1 MALGFAG
8 TQILALLAILLSA
21 IGVPGQQ
28 ASHPQTKQAPPSMGV
43 ATGAAH
49 AAIKDSHSRPI
60 TAGGFVDDAP
70 VVFSDITK
78 QAGLEKFLHRSGS
91 PDKKTI
97 LETVG
102 SGVALLDYD
111 NDGWLDIYLLNGST
125 IAALKGKETPPRAML
140 FHNNHDGTFSEVT
153 EKAGVANQRWG
164 FGVAVGDYDND
175 GWPDIYVANYGKNRL
190 YHNNHDGTF
199 TDVAEKAG
207 VALEGWSTGP
217 TWGDYDHD
225 GLLDLF
231 VPGYLKF
238 DLEHPPI
245 AGQGLLPA
253 NFCQFRGIAVMCG
266 PRGLP
271 GEPDHL
277 FHNNGDGTFTD
288 VSVKAGVSDPSGYYG
303 LAAVFVDVDD
313 DGWVDLAV
321 ANDSVP
327 NYLYRN
333 RRNGAFEDISY
344 ASGFALSEDG
354 REQASMG
361 IAVGDYNRD
370 GKVDLFTTTFSD
382 DYKTLYRNDGANNFT
397 DVTYRVGLAGPTIP
411 FLGWGTG
418 FLDFDNDSL
427 LDIFIVN
434 GHVYPEVDRQD
445 WGTTWAERP
454 QLFRNLDG
462 SRFEEVPPATG
473 SGLADVITGRG
484 AAFGDL
490 FNTGQIDVVINN
502 IDATPTLLRN
512 VVKNGNHWLTLKLI
526 GGPKSPRDAIG
537 AKVFLTA
544 GGVRQRAEVVSGG
557 SYSSSSDP
565 RVHFGLG
572 SATKV
577 DKIEIHWP
585 SGTRQKATVPGIDRI
600 VTIEEGK
607 ITAERIYSDRP
618 PPDSSSAPSSPGR
631 LDPAVP
637 SLSDGLRLRSRT
649 SSEQCGIPHPRNS
662 GTAGDRRKS

>member
-1 MALGFAG
+1 
-8 TQILALLAILLSA
+8 
-21 IGVPGQQ
+21 
-28 ASHPQTKQAPPSMGV
+28 MGV

-49 AAIKDSHSRPI
+49 PAIKDSHSRPI

-70 VVFSDITK
+70 TVFSDITK
-78 QAGLEKFLHRSGS
+78 VAGLEKFLHRSGS

-125 IAALKGKETPPRAML
+125 MAALKGKETPPRAML
-140 FHNNHDGTFSEVT
+140 FHNNHDGTFTDVT
-153 EKAGVANQRWG
+153 EKAGVSNERWG

-207 VALEGWSTGP
+207 VALGGWSTGP

-225 GLLDLF
+225 GRLDLF
-231 VPGYLKF
+231 VPRYVKF

-245 AGQGLLPA
+245 AGQGVIPA

-271 GEPDHL
+271 GEADHL

-333 RRNGAFEDISY
+333 RHNGTFEDVSY

-361 IAVGDYNRD
+361 IGVGDYNRD

-382 DYKTLYRNDGANNFT
+382 DYKTLYRNDGGGSFS
-397 DVTYRVGLAGPTIP
+397 DVTYRTGLAGPTIP
-411 FLGWGTG
+411 FLAWGTG
-418 FLDFDNDSL
+418 FLDFDNDGL

-462 SRFEEVPPATG
+462 SKFEEVPPATG

-490 FNTGQIDVVINN
+490 FNSGHIDVVINN
-502 IDATPTLLRN
+502 IDSTPTLLRN

-544 GGVRQRAEVVSGG
+544 GGVRQRADVVSGG
-557 SYSSSSDP
+557 SYGSSSDP

-572 SATKV
+572 STTKIE
-577 DKIEIHWP
+577 KIEIHWP
-585 SGTRQKATVPGIDRI
+585 SGTRQTLTVPGIDRI
-600 VTIEEGK
+600 LTVEEGK
-607 ITAERIYSDRP
+607 V
-618 PPDSSSAPSSPGR
+618 
-631 LDPAVP
+631 AV
-637 SLSDGLRLRSRT
+637 
-649 SSEQCGIPHPRNS
+649 EKNS
-662 GTAGDRRKS
+662 F

>member
-1 MALGFAG
+1 MISPHRKQGSAWYLALGFAG
-8 TQILALLAILLSA
+8 TQILVLLASVRSA

-28 ASHPQTKQAPPSMGV
+28 ASHPKTKQAPTSMGV

-49 AAIKDSHSRPI
+49 APIKDSHSRPI

-125 IAALKGKETPPRAML
+125 IAALKGKETAPRAML

-164 FGVAVGDYDND
+164 FGVAVADYDNY
-175 GWPDIYVANYGKNRL
+175 GWLDIYVANYGKNRL

-199 TDVAEKAG
+199 TDVAEHAG
-207 VALEGWSTGP
+207 VALGGWSTGP

-245 AGQGLLPA
+245 AGQGLIPA

-344 ASGFALSEDG
+344 ASGFAFSEDG

-397 DVTYRVGLAGPTIP
+397 DVTYRVGLAGPTIA
-411 FLGWGTG
+411 FLAWGTG

-502 IDATPTLLRN
+502 IDSTPTLLGN

-585 SGTRQKATVPGIDRI
+585 SGTRQKATVPGVDRI
-600 VTIEEGK
+600 VIIEEGK
-607 ITAERIYSDRP
+607 ITPERIYGDRAP
-618 PPDSSSAPSSPGR
+618 NRRDSSSAPSTQ
-631 LDPAVP
+631 AV
-637 SLSDGLRLRSRT
+637 
-649 SSEQCGIPHPRNS
+649 
-662 GTAGDRRKS
+662 